1 MTRRSSLIGILA
13 LALILQVHSPVGAQ
27 TAPSWSACKTDK
39 LSTYNCA
46 SYYTGT
52 VTLAA
57 ELKTPNGVE
66 SRSITATIVAGRVTC
81 RVKGATE
88 PAFEGAGMLLVE
100 HASTT
105 NSGEYT
111 IRVWCPDA
119 PGEKPSGGDAA
130 TIDSYERQAASYG
143 VLEGKDQHEHPEA
156 DAANGVSGTE
166 TITWALRR

>member
-1 MTRRSSLIGILA
+1 MTPRSSLIGILA

-39 LSTYNCA
+39 LSNYNCA

-100 HASTT
+100 HANTA

-119 PGEKPSGGDAA
+119 PGGKPSDLA
-130 TIDSYERQAASYG
+130 IDSYERQAASYG